1 MKSNQRLRRLHRF
14 LLHLTST
21 LSPQL
26 PSSPAPSPQSL
37 TPYLILSPFI
47 LLVLLGCQLMNVN
60 LNDGSSYRSIPS
72 SAGVNRE
79 DAIYLQGGQ
88 PNTLDPAL
96 THGGPSGA
104 LGHIFS
110 GLTAIDTTLQPQPEL
125 AAGWEVS
132 EDGRIYTFYLRNN
145 AQFHDGK
152 PLTAQDVI
160 YSWERA
166 TDPELGSDTAQ
177 TYLGDIDGVR
187 EKLAGEAGTIRG
199 LTTIDDHTLQ
209 VTLREPVVYFLQKLA
224 YPVAFIVDQENVKD
238 ADWERQPNGSGPF
251 KLQIWEDD
259 QLMVLARNDNYYL
272 PPAKVAHLVYDMGP
286 NFGMTLYEQGEI
298 DLVGVGGGTLERIED
313 PNNPLHDQL
322 ETAVSLCTS
331 TIGLNSELAPF
342 DDVRVRQAFNYAL
355 DKELLINTFF
365 GGDALQA
372 TGSLPPGMPG
382 YTDDPNRGYPFDPDR
397 AKALLAEAG
406 YSDISQFPT
415 LTYTTSGYGE
425 VNNYVTAIIT
435 MWQENLGVTIQPQTI
450 DPFVYYEEIYDGNV
464 GHIYSNGW
472 CADYPDPQNF
482 LDILYHSESPQ
493 NVGRY
498 QNETVDQLLASAR
511 VERDVTT
518 RMDQYAEIERLIM
531 AEAPDVFVSHGF
543 TAVLVS
549 PELEGYKLTP
559 FGVRQWHQVGVQR

>member
-1 MKSNQRLRRLHRF
+1 MMKDNQRFHRLHRF
-14 LLHLTST
+14 FSYPPNT

-26 PSSPAPSPQSL
+26 PSPQSPI
-37 TPYLILSPFI
+37 PYLILSPFI
-47 LLVLLGCQLMNVN
+47 LLALLGCQLMNVN
-60 LNDGSSYRSIPS
+60 LNDGSSSRSIPS
-72 SAGVNRE
+72 SAGVNRA

-132 EDGRIYTFYLRNN
+132 EDGRIYTFYLRKN

-166 TDPELGSDTAQ
+166 TAPELGSDTAQ

-187 EKLAGEAGTIRG
+187 EKLAGQAGTIRG
-199 LTTIDDHTLQ
+199 LTAIDDHTLQ

-272 PPAKVAHLVYDMGP
+272 EPAQVAHLVYDMGP

-382 YTDDPNRGYPFDPDR
+382 YTDDPNRGYPFDPDK
-397 AKALLAEAG
+397 AQALLAEAG
-406 YSDISQFPT
+406 YADISQFPT
-415 LTYTTSGYGE
+415 LIYTTSGYGQ
-425 VNNYVTAIIT
+425 VSNYVTAIIT

-498 QNETVDQLLASAR
+498 QNETVDQLLAAAR

-518 RMDQYAEIERLIM
+518 RMNQYAEIEQLVVS
-531 AEAPDVFVSHGF
+531 EAPDVFVSHGL

-549 PELEGYKLTP
+549 PQLEGYELTP
-559 FGVRQWHQVGVQR
+559 FGVRQWHRVGVQR